1 MDSTWRDRPAYNPY
15 PQGHSGLLG
24 DDEYDYDA
32 PLDAPQHVP
41 WPRPEK
47 KEEMVVPVEE
57 YMPLG
62 ISKEA
67 IQMAIKDSDL
77 IELS

>member
-1 MDSTWRDRPAYNPY
+1 VVGSVYKPY
-15 PQGHSGLLG
+15 PRRRSGLLG

-32 PLDAPQHVP
+32 PLDTPQHVP
-41 WPRPEK
+41 WPRPEQGE
-47 KEEMVVPVEE
+47 EEMEVSIKE

-62 ISKEA
+62 ISKEED
-67 IQMAIKDSDL
+67 IQMAIKYSEL

>member
-1 MDSTWRDRPAYNPY
+1 VVGSVYKPY
-15 PQGHSGLLG
+15 PWRRSGLLG

-32 PLDAPQHVP
+32 HLDMPQHVP
-41 WPRPEK
+41 WPRPEQWE
-47 KEEMVVPVEE
+47 EEMEVPVEE

-62 ISKEA
+62 ISKEED
-67 IQMAIKDSDL
+67 IQMAIKYSEL